1 MILDTDVKGTGS
13 FAVSSAQGSGG
24 RLEFG
29 GSVSRGQSVEVSADP
44 GRGLVSQVQIDHP
57 DAFKGSVSLDISG
70 EVNLMGLT
78 GADSYQLKNDILSIY
93 SGCTVID
100 RLRLTLPPSPSGPPP
115 DVTVR
120 QTSTGIVIDRGRSFA
135 TGTLLPVHHP
145 YGSGSV

>member
-13 FAVSSAQGSGG
+13 FTVGTAQGSGG

-29 GSVSRGQSVEVSADP
+29 GAVSRGQSVEVSADP
-44 GRGLVSQVQIDHP
+44 GRSLVSQVQIDHP
-57 DAFKGSVSLDISG
+57 DAFKGSVGLGIFA

-100 RLRLTLPPSPSGPPP
+100 RLRLTLPPSPSGLPS
-115 DVTVR
+115 DVTVK
-120 QTSTGIVIDRGRSFA
+120 QTSTGIAIDRGRSFD
-135 TGTLLPVHHP
+135 TSTLLPVHHP